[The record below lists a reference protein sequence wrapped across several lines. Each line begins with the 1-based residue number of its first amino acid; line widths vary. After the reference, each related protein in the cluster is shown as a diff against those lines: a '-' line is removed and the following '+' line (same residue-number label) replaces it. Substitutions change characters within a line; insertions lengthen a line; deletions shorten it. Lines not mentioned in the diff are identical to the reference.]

1 MKFEAKKEFMGNI
14 SLHGFRGNYDNFHD
28 SLQDNAMVWFANL
41 QKILYQQFWR
51 ISKYQL
57 QAHSKYIGNVYLS
70 RKSKHPLLLTLDP
83 MDTVSL

>member
-28 SLQDNAMVWFANL
+28 SLQDNAMVWFAIL
-41 QKILYQQFWR
+41 QKVLYKQFSR

-57 QAHSKYIGNVYLS
+57 
-70 RKSKHPLLLTLDP
+70 
-83 MDTVSL
+83 